1 MLLIYVNA
9 YEKGEVL
16 WQGAPSVRKVC
27 EHVLNKMSLGFV
39 ALCPLQNE
47 DYNLSGGA
55 EVNGVSVYPEGAAV
69 EDGSSRP
76 GADEEQRGG
85 EDAHHRPA
93 ACGGRGHASETGWRR
108 PAPRPA
114 RAAALR
120 EAPCLEE

>member
-55 EVNGVSVYPEGAAV
+55 EVNGVSVYPE
-69 EDGSSRP
+69 
-76 GADEEQRGG
+76 QRGG